1 LAYAQTYASQPHAID
16 AFETSVSVKLV
27 RNLFMSILIPLA
39 GVLYHRG
46 KEGNKRVQQKWHQ
59 IVPLF
64 VIGFLAMACL
74 RSIGD
79 TTVKHSATATAFGM
93 IPRARWDTVGA
104 TAKVLVPWLL
114 AMSMAA
120 VGLGTG
126 FAKLKNLGFKPFM
139 VGFAAALL
147 VGVVS
152 ATLIYLVTP
161 LMHLG
166 N

>member
-1 LAYAQTYASQPHAID
+1 
-16 AFETSVSVKLV
+16 VKLV

-64 VIGFLAMACL
+64 VVGFLAMACI

-79 TTVKHSATATAFGM
+79 TTVKHSVTASAPGIAFGM
-93 IPRARWDTVGA
+93 IPQAKWDTVGA

-126 FAKLKNLGFKPFM
+126 FAKLKTLGFKPFT